1 MKKAISLILSVLMVF
16 SLLAVAG
23 AAEAE
28 EAASFSVLCYNVAG
42 LPDISFLTGGESR
55 DVPGNQVTIGNYVTE
70 QKYDIFAAQE
80 DFGYHDKLV
89 SALPDYAY
97 RTFHRGGV
105 PFGDGT
111 STFTR
116 SFPIYNENH
125 IVWDKLYGIAD
136 DGADQFSTKGITYT
150 CIEIAE
156 GVYLDFYNIHADA
169 YGDPGS
175 LEARRDNFRQ
185 LKELING
192 RTVDRPVIVTGDFNA
207 YLFNDSSNL
216 KEILVEGAGLKD
228 AWIEIEN
235 NGDYDSYDAWLS
247 SHGGTWIDKWGQ
259 WDSVERFMYKD
270 GGGVSL
276 TCTDFKYI
284 NVRNAKGQD
293 CSDHYAA
300 AANFSYTV
308 ADNTTGAGND
318 LRVVQYNPVQELFR
332 RIVTFFRALSLGIN
346 NFDKVREYFGW

>member
-16 SLLAVAG
+16 SLFAIAG
-23 AAEAE
+23 AE
-28 EAASFSVLCYNVAG
+28 ETAASADFSVLCYNVAG
-42 LPDISFLTGGESR
+42 LPDISFITGGDSR
-55 DVPGNQVTIGNYVTE
+55 DVPGNQVTIGNFVTE
-70 QKYDIFAAQE
+70 NRYDIFAAQE

-97 RTFHRGGV
+97 QTFHRGGV

-116 SFPIYNENH
+116 TFPIYNEDH
-125 IVWDKLYGIAD
+125 IVWNKLYGIAD

-150 CIEIAE
+150 CIEIAD

-169 YGDPGS
+169 YGDEGS
-175 LEARRDNFRQ
+175 VEARRDNFNQ

-207 YLFNDSSNL
+207 YLFNDTSNL
-216 KEILVEGAGLKD
+216 REILVDGAGLKD
-228 AWIEIEN
+228 AWVETKN
-235 NGDYDSYDAWLS
+235 NGDYDNCDEWLNTY
-247 SHGGTWIDKWGQ
+247 GGGWTGKWGQ

-276 TCTDFKYI
+276 TCTDFEYI
-284 NVRNAKGQD
+284 NVLNAKGQA

-300 AANFSYTV
+300 SANFSFTV
-308 ADNTTGAGND
+308 SENTTGSGNVSVTRYNTIQEF
-318 LRVVQYNPVQELFR
+318 LRRVYE
-332 RIVTFFRALSLGIN
+332 FFKALILGIS